1 MSPLV
6 YHLLHVGGVILLA
19 AFTFQAFAAPV
30 AATKKRVMMLTG
42 ILSVVVLVGGFGLLA
57 KLDLGFPGW
66 VIGKLVCWLGLSAM
80 AGMAYRKPGSVGM
93 LSLVTSALILAAVYL
108 VYFRPF

>member
-1 MSPLV
+1 M
-6 YHLLHVGGVILLA
+6 
-19 AFTFQAFAAPV
+19 
-30 AATKKRVMMLTG
+30 
-42 ILSVVVLVGGFGLLA
+42 
-57 KLDLGFPGW
+57 
-66 VIGKLVCWLGLSAM
+66 IGKLVCWLGLSAM